1 MLNFSWVNT
10 KHSSMFKKPGHR
22 PFELPEI
29 DCPNNCKRGK
39 GYGRRHQKGRRYL
52 ANLHGDE
59 KLLSDCQAG
68 DSICVKR
75 ILNGGPIRHRLLEM
89 GLNPG
94 TQIRVVK
101 YAPLKDPIE
110 CQLKGYHIALR
121 VAEASQVVVTPD
133 QKSA

>member
-1 MLNFSWVNT
+1 MLNFSWANA
-10 KHSSMFKKPGHR
+10 KPDSMFKKPGPR
-22 PFELPEI
+22 PFVPPEI
-29 DCPNNCKRGK
+29 DCPNSCKK
-39 GYGRRHQKGRRYL
+39 GQGRRHQHGRHYPD
-52 ANLHGDE
+52 NLRGDE
-59 KLLSDCQAG
+59 KFLSDCQAG
-68 DSICVKR
+68 DSVCVKR

-121 VAEASQVVVTPD
+121 VAEASHVIVTPE
-133 QKSA
+133 KPST